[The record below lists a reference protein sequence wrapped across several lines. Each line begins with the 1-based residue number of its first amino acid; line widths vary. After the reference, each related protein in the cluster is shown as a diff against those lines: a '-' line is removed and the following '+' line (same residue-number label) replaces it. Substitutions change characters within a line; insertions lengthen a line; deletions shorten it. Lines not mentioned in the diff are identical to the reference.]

1 MVIKMSPISKTYKSY
16 TGPDFFFL
24 SLLLPFFKT
33 KKYKLTFEETKI
45 VSCA

>member
-16 TGPDFFFL
+16 TGSDFAFLFLFFF
-24 SLLLPFFKT
+24 SSKP